1 MENKIVG
8 QLLKE
13 ARESKKLSIED
24 VAKKTKINLNLLKH
38 LEANRLDKLPNITY
52 VRGFVKNYSKL
63 VGVNQQ
69 VALESLK
76 FTYGESAEEQPVPTT
91 EETNNIEE
99 KQRRDENTE
108 LQDNIKSIVSSFIN
122 KKALYGIAA
131 LVVLI
136 IVGKSIGAFF
146 TQLSDEQVKIVKEE
160 QPINTES
167 DSVDNEATDQD
178 SQLGDEDIARIEVEK
193 ELLIDEKVNKE
204 AQAKA
209 RAEQEKQ
216 RLLDEEEKKLN
227 ELEEQRIAQVEA
239 AKKKAKEE
247 LKTQKLDGK
256 YPKVNFYPAPK
267 DMYTIVA
274 DSDEAKDEEIFPTR
288 FKKAMEDGTENVY
301 IKAQDGDSWV
311 SYQSDEDDIKRF
323 VLKQGRSVIIKGQK
337 ILLFM
342 GNVTA
347 SKIFYNGKLL
357 EVKTTS
363 GVKSMIFPERLA
375 ADYQLPLFP
384 SYKGIPIK
392 ADVYKAN
399 MATE

>member
-63 VGVNQQ
+63 VGINQE

-76 FTYGESAEEQPVPTT
+76 FTYGESQVEQPVPTT
-91 EETNNIEE
+91 EESNDIEE
-99 KQRRDENTE
+99 KQRREESTE
-108 LQDNIKSIVSSFIN
+108 LQDNLKSIVSSFIN
-122 KKALYGIAA
+122 KKVLYAIAA
-131 LVVLI
+131 VIVLI

-146 TQLSDEQVKIVKEE
+146 TQLSDEQVKIVKEDK
-160 QPINTES
+160 PES
-167 DSVDNEATDQD
+167 IEVVVTDEDLATDEEPITTAAD
-178 SQLGDEDIARIEVEK
+178 EK
-193 ELLIDEKVNKE
+193 ET
-204 AQAKA
+204 AKA
-209 RAEQEKQ
+209 ELELEKT
-216 RLLDEEEKKLN
+216 RLAEKKAQEDKTAEENRLK
-227 ELEEQRIAQVEA
+227 ELEEQRVAQVA
-239 AKKKAKEE
+239 AIKKKEKED
-247 LKTQKLDGK
+247 LKDKKLDGK

-267 DMYTIVA
+267 NMYAIVA

-288 FKKAMEDGTENVY
+288 FRKAMEEGTENVY

-363 GVKSMIFPERLA
+363 GVKSLIFPERLA
-375 ADYQLPLFP
+375 AEYELPLFP
-384 SYKGIPIK
+384 SFKGIPMK